1 MAGVYSAR
9 PQMEEAGTRARA
21 SSRPEDEFAAP
32 RGIGYRG
39 PVFELILNPGRP
51 DEQRHPLRDGVCTL
65 GRAEDCTLPLA
76 SGSVSRNHAR
86 IEVRGDRA
94 WVSDN
99 GSKNGTFVNEARVER
114 AHALQPGDRLRIGE
128 VVFRLVLAAPSAPV
142 LAAGVRP
149 TAVRREPSQL
159 TSMALDL
166 PRPASPS
173 SSGLESM
180 ATLKGVKLPSP
191 VAARSAEEKLR
202 LLLRVSQILAAPAA
216 AETIAGRI
224 LELASELLE
233 AHRGAVL
240 LYDPRTHD
248 LTPAALRSDVQ
259 TERPAGTESEG
270 DATTGDAGDS
280 VGESAPLPY
289 SRRIVDWVR
298 EQRAAGLFSNT
309 LIDFRLVGS
318 QSVRAAAICSA
329 MAAPLLF
336 DDELLGVIYV
346 DTRVAP
352 DRYDEGDLDFLSAF
366 ANLAAAALENTRL
379 RERLETE
386 AVTRNNL
393 MRFFPPT
400 TVRKLQ
406 AGSVSL
412 RDVFAVADTEITALF
427 ADITGFTELST
438 RMEPRELVALLNA
451 YFPPMAEIVFRH
463 DGTLEKYIGDA
474 LLAVWGAPL
483 RQSGDADRALAAAM
497 EMQRALATLALPV
510 PLKIHIGLHTGPV
523 AAGNIG
529 SSDYVQYATIGEAT
543 NLAARICGV
552 AESGEI
558 VLSETTRQQLT
569 SPVDLVSLG
578 PITLKGRATPLV
590 LHRVVLDAG

>member
-1 MAGVYSAR
+1 MTTR
-9 PQMEEAGTRARA
+9 P
-21 SSRPEDEFAAP
+21 P
-32 RGIGYRG
+32 
-39 PVFELILNPGRP
+39 NP
-51 DEQRHPLRDGVCTL
+51 D
-65 GRAEDCTLPLA
+65 
-76 SGSVSRNHAR
+76 
-86 IEVRGDRA
+86 
-94 WVSDN
+94 
-99 GSKNGTFVNEARVER
+99 
-114 AHALQPGDRLRIGE
+114 
-128 VVFRLVLAAPSAPV
+128 
-142 LAAGVRP
+142 
-149 TAVRREPSQL
+149 
-159 TSMALDL
+159 
-166 PRPASPS
+166 
-173 SSGLESM
+173 
-180 ATLKGVKLPSP
+180 PSP
-191 VAARSAEEKLR
+191 
-202 LLLRVSQILAAPAA
+202 AAPADSRS
-216 AETIAGRI
+216 GRI
-224 LELASELLE
+224 ADWLERARQGDAAARDQLFAATRSFVATAARFHLQRRLQAKVDASDIVQQSLLE

-438 RMEPRELVALLNA
+438 RMEPRE
-451 YFPPMAEIVFRH
+451 IVFRH